1 MVKSFTIHFENG
13 LPRTTAQQKGETI
26 RRRADGTHYIQHYT
40 KEKVQA
46 LKTELAFK
54 MKRYA
59 PAIPTA
65 EPVQLIV
72 FIAFDVKD
80 KTLWGQ
86 YKVTRP
92 DGDNYLKTIKDVMT
106 DVGFWIDD
114 AQVVDERVVRTY
126 AERGSILIQIDTL
139 HQPRR
144 FKV

>member
-1 MVKSFTIHFENG
+1 MVKSFTINFENG

-59 PAIPTA
+59 PAIPTE

-80 KTLWGQ
+80 TA
-86 YKVTRP
+86 TTTSRP
-92 DGDNYLKTIKDVMT
+92 S
-106 DVGFWIDD
+106 
-114 AQVVDERVVRTY
+114 RT
-126 AERGSILIQIDTL
+126 
-139 HQPRR
+139 
-144 FKV
+144 